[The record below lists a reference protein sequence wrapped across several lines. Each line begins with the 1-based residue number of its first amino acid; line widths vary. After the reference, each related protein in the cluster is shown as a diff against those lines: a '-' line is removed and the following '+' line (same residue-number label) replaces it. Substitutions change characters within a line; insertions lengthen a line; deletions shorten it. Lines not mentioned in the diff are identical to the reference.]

1 MYVNNKRGEEVI
13 MDYVVV
19 LYEVEKDSVKTFT
32 ISGVSGVNELN
43 KRVLSLIKSLE
54 VQSQSYYILVSITHL
69 GPLV

>member
-1 MYVNNKRGEEVI
+1 

-32 ISGVSGVNELN
+32 ISGVSGVKELN
-43 KRVLSLIKSLE
+43 KRVLSLVESLE
-54 VQSQSYYILVSITHL
+54 VHSQSHYTLVSITHL